1 MGRASFT
8 RIGCWLQKVSA
19 QILTVGLSSS
29 FLRSHPPGPPDEGGP
44 SNLHVLIFGGKED
57 YWQNRPGCLVSHGG
71 RVLQVGADYLL
82 LSEEA
87 ARRHLCR
94 NSAPS
99 RENEAIPLTEC
110 PFPHSY
116 TASRDAAKDSL
127 LLAFLKAQQSPR
139 RRPHRNFP
147 TKTNDFGSQQ
157 SSMRGGRAFL
167 LTSYRGRM
175 TNPLSLAPLLGVA
188 VLGQKPKSAPTHTRS
203 PGRQASKER
212 HDFEPPLR
220 GGSQK
225 NWISL
230 SKLAPSTHQPAG
242 RGLRSIGLPLSLA
255 LPCCRALLAR

>member
-1 MGRASFT
+1 MGGEFFEGGRTTSSYQRKQRVVTFAET
-8 RIGCWLQKVSA
+8 PLLQRE
-19 QILTVGLSSS
+19 
-29 FLRSHPPGPPDEGGP
+29 RSHT
-44 SNLHVLIFGGKED
+44 
-57 YWQNRPGCLVSHGG
+57 
-71 RVLQVGADYLL
+71 
-82 LSEEA
+82 
-87 ARRHLCR
+87 
-94 NSAPS
+94 
-99 RENEAIPLTEC
+99 LTEC

-175 TNPLSLAPLLGVA
+175 INPLSLAPLLGVA

-242 RGLRSIGLPLSLA
+242 RGLRSIGLPLSLV

>member
-71 RVLQVGADYLL
+71 RVLQVGPDYLL

-99 RENEAIPLTEC
+99 ERTKPYLNRVSVSSLVHRFSRRCKGLASLGLSQSPTKSSSKTSSELPNQDKRLWVSTKLDAGWTGFPPYLVPRKNDKPPVPRSITWCRSPRPKAKVRTH
-110 PFPHSY
+110 PHSF
-116 TASRDAAKDSL
+116 SWPS
-127 LLAFLKAQQSPR
+127 
-139 RRPHRNFP
+139 
-147 TKTNDFGSQQ
+147 SQ
-157 SSMRGGRAFL
+157 
-167 LTSYRGRM
+167 
-175 TNPLSLAPLLGVA
+175 
-188 VLGQKPKSAPTHTRS
+188 
-203 PGRQASKER
+203 
-212 HDFEPPLR
+212 
-220 GGSQK
+220 
-225 NWISL
+225 
-230 SKLAPSTHQPAG
+230 
-242 RGLRSIGLPLSLA
+242 
-255 LPCCRALLAR
+255 

>member
-71 RVLQVGADYLL
+71 ESSSSWGELPPLIRGSSASSPLQKLR
-82 LSEEA
+82 SFK
-87 ARRHLCR
+87 
-94 NSAPS
+94 
-99 RENEAIPLTEC
+99 RERSHTLTEC

-188 VLGQKPKSAPTHTRS
+188 VLGQEPKSAPTHTRS